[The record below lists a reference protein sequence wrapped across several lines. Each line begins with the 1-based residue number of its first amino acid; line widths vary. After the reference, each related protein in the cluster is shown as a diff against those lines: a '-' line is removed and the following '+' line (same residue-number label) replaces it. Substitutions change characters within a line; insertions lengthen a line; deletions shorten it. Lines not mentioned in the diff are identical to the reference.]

1 MPREEAVNEVVFTE
15 DRQVA
20 FRRRVLEA
28 RLRHLDQAMAA
39 TLGRIENLAAVGLGA
54 EAGLAES
61 YLTDLTREALRHRR
75 ALEAGAQILEPM
87 ALVG

>member
-1 MPREEAVNEVVFTE
+1 MHEA
-15 DRQVA
+15 RQIA

-28 RLRHLDQAMAA
+28 RLRHLGQAVDA
-39 TLGRIENLAAVGLGA
+39 TLARVRHLEALGYSA
-54 EAGLAES
+54 EAELAERH
-61 YLTDLTREALRHRR
+61 LTDLSREALRHRR